1 MRRWLMLMVGLSFAL
16 GSVVFVAAQGTPPAA
31 TPGTDPCASPP
42 AATPDADSTPAPGM
56 PVDAAAATPAA
67 TLDACAT
74 PEASEVTIEMIEMAF
89 VPATVAIPADT
100 PVTFTLV
107 TTGLAIHN
115 FSIDALDVNVD
126 VPPGQTDTVTIT
138 APAGT
143 YEIYCAIPGHT
154 AAGMVG
160 TLTVE

>member
-1 MRRWLMLMVGLSFAL
+1 
-16 GSVVFVAAQGTPPAA
+16 
-31 TPGTDPCASPP
+31 
-42 AATPDADSTPAPGM
+42 M
-56 PVDAAAATPAA
+56 PVDVAAATPVGIP
-67 TLDACAT
+67 DACAT
-74 PEASEVTIEMIEMAF
+74 PEAGAVTIEMVEMAF

-100 PVTFTLV
+100 PVTFTLA

-115 FSIDALDVNVD
+115 FSIEELDVNVD

-143 YEIYCAIPGHT
+143 YEIYCAIPGHE